1 MKFVYEWWI
10 LHLLWNYAYG
20 IGANSNLLNHGI
32 LDKKIIINLK
42 NPLKSL
48 VQSKFSTFPRLTF
61 GLTSIIKAPKLL
73 SDLLTCHSTRFSLTS
88 QPGDCFTLFE
98 HVMSKENGPL
108 VLTQLVNSGLISA
121 GCVCLFN
128 VRIVW
133 AKSELLCYAEAPYLV
148 TSFYLFINQTAS
160 KIIDPSVFCWTEHI
174 PGQKLV

>member
-1 MKFVYEWWI
+1 MNGENFTYLEI
-10 LHLLWNYAYG
+10 MYG
-20 IGANSNLLNHGI
+20 KSNLLRFGI

-98 HVMSKENGPL
+98 QVMSKENGPL
-108 VLTQLVNSGLISA
+108 VLTQLVVNSGLISA
-121 GCVCLFN
+121 SFDVL
-128 VRIVW
+128 
-133 AKSELLCYAEAPYLV
+133 YAYL
-148 TSFYLFINQTAS
+148 
-160 KIIDPSVFCWTEHI
+160 
-174 PGQKLV
+174 

>member
-1 MKFVYEWWI
+1 MNGENFTYLEI
-10 LHLLWNYAYG
+10 MYG
-20 IGANSNLLNHGI
+20 KSNLLRFGI
-32 LDKKIIINLK
+32 LDKKIIFNLK

-48 VQSKFSTFPRLTF
+48 AQSKFSTFPRLTF

-98 HVMSKENGPL
+98 QVMSKENGPL
-108 VLTQLVNSGLISA
+108 VLTQLVVNSGLISA
-121 GCVCLFN
+121 GCVCLFK

>member
-1 MKFVYEWWI
+1 MNGENFTYLEI
-10 LHLLWNYAYG
+10 MYG
-20 IGANSNLLNHGI
+20 KSNLLRFGI

-98 HVMSKENGPL
+98 QVMSKENGPL
-108 VLTQLVNSGLISA
+108 VLTQLEVYSGLISA
-121 GCVCLFN
+121 G
-128 VRIVW
+128 
-133 AKSELLCYAEAPYLV
+133 
-148 TSFYLFINQTAS
+148 
-160 KIIDPSVFCWTEHI
+160 
-174 PGQKLV
+174 

>member
-1 MKFVYEWWI
+1 MNGENFTYLEI
-10 LHLLWNYAYG
+10 MYG
-20 IGANSNLLNHGI
+20 KSNLLRFGI

-98 HVMSKENGPL
+98 QVMSKENGPL
-108 VLTQLVNSGLISA
+108 VLTQLVVISGLISA
-121 GCVCLFN
+121 GFVCLSN
-128 VRIVW
+128 VR
-133 AKSELLCYAEAPYLV
+133 LV
-148 TSFYLFINQTAS
+148 
-160 KIIDPSVFCWTEHI
+160 
-174 PGQKLV
+174 

>member
-1 MKFVYEWWI
+1 MNGENFTYLEI
-10 LHLLWNYAYG
+10 MYG
-20 IGANSNLLNHGI
+20 KSNLLRFGI

-98 HVMSKENGPL
+98 QVMSKENGPL
-108 VLTQLVNSGLISA
+108 VLTQSVVNSGLISA
-121 GCVCLFN
+121 GFVCLFN
-128 VRIVW
+128 VRIVL
-133 AKSELLCYAEAPYLV
+133 AKSELLCYAEAP
-148 TSFYLFINQTAS
+148 I
-160 KIIDPSVFCWTEHI
+160 
-174 PGQKLV
+174 